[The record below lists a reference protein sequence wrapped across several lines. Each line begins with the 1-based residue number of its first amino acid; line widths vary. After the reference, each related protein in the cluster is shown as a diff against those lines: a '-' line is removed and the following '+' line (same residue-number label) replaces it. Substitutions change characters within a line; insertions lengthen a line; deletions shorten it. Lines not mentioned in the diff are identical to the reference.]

1 MGNASPSRN
10 RYSRCNK
17 CLYGL
22 ILIFLLVGC
31 TTLKKAAI
39 LGGVAATSAGVASAV
54 LSPVS
59 TAAVVAATVTAT
71 ALATELQTKGE
82 PIEMECAPDNL
93 WTMLGTLIESG
104 AMWIGICALAL
115 MLIGWIL
122 PGPLQFKRKKNGN
135 V

>member
-1 MGNASPSRN
+1 MGNDSPSRN
-10 RYSRCNK
+10 RSYRFIQ

-22 ILIFLLVGC
+22 IPIFLLVGC

-39 LGGVAATSAGVASAV
+39 LGGVAATSAGAASAL

-71 ALATELQTKGE
+71 ALATNLQAKGE
-82 PIEMECAPDNL
+82 LIEMDCAPDNL
-93 WTMLGTLIESG
+93 WTMLGVLLES
-104 AMWIGICALAL
+104 ATMWIAVCAIVLF
-115 MLIGWIL
+115 LIGWAL

-135 V
+135 I

>member
-1 MGNASPSRN
+1 MGNDSPSRN
-10 RYSRCNK
+10 RSYRFIQ

-22 ILIFLLVGC
+22 IPIFLLVGC

-39 LGGVAATSAGVASAV
+39 LGGVAATSAGVASAL

-71 ALATELQTKGE
+71 ALATNLQTKGE
-82 PIEMECAPDNL
+82 LIEMDCAPDNL
-93 WTMLGTLIESG
+93 WTMLGVLLES
-104 AMWIGICALAL
+104 ATMWIAVCAIVLL
-115 MLIGWIL
+115 LIGWVL

-135 V
+135 I

>member
-1 MGNASPSRN
+1 MGNDSPSRN
-10 RYSRCNK
+10 RSYRFIQ
-17 CLYGL
+17 CLYRL
-22 ILIFLLVGC
+22 IPIFLLVGC

-39 LGGVAATSAGVASAV
+39 LGGVAATSAGVASAL

-71 ALATELQTKGE
+71 ALATNLQTKGE
-82 PIEMECAPDNL
+82 LIEMDCAPDNL
-93 WTMLGTLIESG
+93 WTMLGVLLES
-104 AMWIGICALAL
+104 ATMWIAVCAIVLF
-115 MLIGWIL
+115 LIGWVL